1 MRSVY
6 LAMLLALDPLSTA
19 SANDSVAAFEVG
31 GLVFKKSEHIVMQQE
46 DLWISKDK
54 IRVAYQF
61 FNSSDKPI
69 TTRVAFPLPEAVLDA
84 DGSSLPYYTE
94 ETLPKDRNILK
105 FSVSIDGKKQAF
117 ETEDKTSVDK
127 ESGATVHKITH
138 HWMQTFPAK
147 KVVSVVH
154 EYTPGVGGAVG
165 YGMQGEETGM
175 YCIDDGLQKWVKQ
188 QQKAKYDIPT
198 STIAYILTTGA
209 NWKGPIGKFKLTI
222 KKSDPNEKLSFCGTG
237 VKKIDAKT
245 FVMEKNN
252 FTPKQ
257 DLNIIYL
264 GKPYKLGN

>member
-6 LAMLLALDPLSTA
+6 LATLLALTTLSTA
-19 SANDSVAAFEVG
+19 SANDSVAAFGVG

-54 IRVAYQF
+54 IRVAYKF
-61 FNSSDKPI
+61 FNSSDQPI
-69 TTRVAFPLPEAVLDA
+69 TTRVAFPLPAAVLDA

-94 ETLPKDRNILK
+94 ADLPKDKNILK

-117 ETEDKTSVDK
+117 ETEDKKSVDK
-127 ESGATVHKITH
+127 ESGATAHQITH

-147 KVVSVVH
+147 KIVSVVH
-154 EYTPGVGGAVG
+154 EYTPGVGGAVD

-175 YCIDDGLQKWVKQ
+175 YCIDPELTKWIKQ
-188 QQKAKYDIPT
+188 QEKAKYHVPT

-209 NWKGPIGKFKLTI
+209 NWKGPIGQFKLTV

-237 VKKIDAKT
+237 IKKIDAKT
-245 FVMEKNN
+245 FVMEKTN

-257 DLNIIYL
+257 DLNIIYFA
-264 GKPYKLGN
+264 KPYRLGD